1 MKKITLILLSLL
13 MAAGSYAQ
21 SVGINS
27 TGAAPSNNAML
38 EVIQSGTSGTAYGLY
53 GTATGA
59 ATTNYGGY
67 FSATGASNNY
77 GLVVPNGNVG
87 IGTTT
92 PLSLLQVGSAATS
105 QIAPG
110 LGTYGQVAIRA
121 SEQLLSFGL
130 SNSDPWASWIQSS
143 NPNTSGALPLAL
155 NPSGGNVGI
164 GTTSPSYLLDVNG
177 AINGSSVLVNGIP
190 VASSNDT
197 YWEPAGSG
205 KIYYSGGNVGIG
217 TSNPVD
223 KLEVNGNILA
233 DAFKVDDKGYFQ
245 TQTITGSTADVV
257 LGFDNND
264 YMCYERENDFLFF
277 NVGGAHRMRI
287 TSDGK
292 VGIGTES
299 PDAPLHVNGAV
310 GMYNVGATY
319 FYGGSGLLTATT
331 DFNVSIHASHGI
343 LTNGTFIATSD
354 KRVKENITELDSSL
368 DLISRLRPV
377 SYNKIDRVEQGNR
390 LNYGFIAQEV
400 EEVIPVA
407 VNTGKGD
414 VPILQPFEK
423 VGFEDGV
430 TYTILV
436 KNGDDIKEQTY
447 TKGDAR
453 PEGEIIVKSKNVDD
467 FKSLT
472 YDMIFTVAV
481 GAIQEQQ
488 AEIETLQQQ
497 VEKLQ
502 TQNAVLTQ
510 KTEAIDHLKA
520 EVENLKKAMGLNI
533 ELTENK

>member
-21 SVGINS
+21 SVGINDDNS
-27 TGAAPSNNAML
+27 APNASAML
-38 EVIQSGTSGTAYGLY
+38 DVKSASKGFLAPRIALTGSTDASTISSPVDGLLIYNTSTVSDVTPGYYYYNGSAWVQIGL
-53 GTATGA
+53 AS
-59 ATTNYGGY
+59 
-67 FSATGASNNY
+67 SASQW
-77 GLVVPNGNVG
+77 
-87 IGTTT
+87 TTT
-92 PLSLLQVGSAATS
+92 GS
-105 QIAPG
+105 
-110 LGTYGQVAIRA
+110 
-121 SEQLLSFGL
+121 
-130 SNSDPWASWIQSS
+130 D
-143 NPNTSGALPLAL
+143 
-155 NPSGGNVGI
+155 
-164 GTTSPSYLLDVNG
+164 
-177 AINGSSVLVNGIP
+177 
-190 VASSNDT
+190 
-197 YWEPAGSG
+197 
-205 KIYYSGGNVGIG
+205 IYYNTGNVGIG
-217 TSNPVD
+217 TSSPGA
-223 KLEVNGNILA
+223 KLEVNGTIKA
-233 DAFKVDDKGYFQ
+233 SQFKVDETGYFQ
-245 TQTITGSTADVV
+245 TQVIDGSTTDVV
-257 LGFDNND
+257 IGCDPND
-264 YMCYERENDFLFF
+264 FFFYERENNFYQF
-277 NVGGAHRMRI
+277 NIGGNAKLRI
-287 TSDGK
+287 QENGR
-292 VGIGTES
+292 VGIGTMA

-310 GMYNVGATY
+310 GMYSVGATY
-319 FYGGSGLLTATT
+319 FYGGSGLITATT

-354 KRVKENITELDSSL
+354 KRVKENITELQNSL
-368 DLISRLRPV
+368 DLIGKLRPV
-377 SYNKIDRVEQGNR
+377 SYNKIDKVEQGSR

-407 VNTGKGD
+407 VNTGKGE

-453 PEGEIIVKSKNVDD
+453 PEGEIIVKSKTVDD

-481 GAIQEQQ
+481 DAIQEQQ